1 MFVELSRTNTTE
13 MKIKPL
19 SLDSPLFLLIE
30 ALCFPHFST
39 PVSLLLLF
47 IKLKWHVQV
56 IKKNSPWAEPKYKH
70 SKIFFVLT
78 SALLVK

>member
-1 MFVELSRTNTTE
+1 MFVELSKMNTTG

-19 SLDSPLFLLIE
+19 SSHNPLCLLIE
-30 ALCFPHFST
+30 ALCLPHFSM
-39 PVSLLLLF
+39 PVSPLLLF

-56 IKKNSPWAEPKYKH
+56 IKKKSPWAEPKYKH